1 MAVGKFMKSSGI
13 AALVAGL
20 AVLTVPAQAQERGG
34 WGGRGGG
41 TATAQQNGGN
51 RGGDGSGWRGNGN
64 GGGWRGG
71 EGNGGNGGNRG
82 FRSEQSGSTTTAA
95 PVEARPQRNWSRND
109 SSGGTVTGG
118 SARWQGRGDGGNAA
132 GGNRWNGSR
141 NRPADQAQAAPVQ
154 QQPSQ
159 VEAQRRAWNGNGT
172 SQWQGRDRDRDRERA
187 ASNQNWRN
195 DNNANRWRSDNNSNW
210 RGNDAWR
217 GSNRET
223 WRNNDRQ
230 SLSRNWNR
238 DWRRDNRYDW
248 RGWRSSNRDV
258 FRLGAYSA
266 PYRNYSYR
274 RLNSGFYLDTLFFG
288 SRYWINDPWQY
299 RLPPAYG
306 PYRWIRYYDD
316 ALLVDT
322 YSGEVVDVIYDFF
335 W

>member
-20 AVLTVPAQAQERGG
+20 AVLAVPAQAQERGG

-41 TATAQQNGGN
+41 NATAQQNNGGN
-51 RGGDGSGWRGNGN
+51 GGTPSWRGNGGGSE

-71 EGNGGNGGNRG
+71 GGNRG
-82 FRSEQSGSTTTAA
+82 FRSEQSTGATAA
-95 PVEARPQRNWSRND
+95 PAPIEARPQRNWSRGDTN
-109 SSGGTVTGG
+109 GGVTGG
-118 SARWQGRGDGGNAA
+118 STRWQGRGNGANTD

-154 QQPSQ
+154 QQPGQ

-172 SQWQGRDRDRDRERA
+172 NQWQGRDRDRNRDRA

-195 DNNANRWRSDNNSNW
+195 DNNSNW

-217 GSNRET
+217 GSGRET

-248 RGWRSSNRDV
+248 RGYRSSNRDIY
-258 FRLGAYSA
+258 RLGAYAS

-316 ALLVDT
+316 AMLVDT